1 MSVNLRHLA
10 LVTACLTGF
19 VDAANI
25 SEIRFGKTEQR
36 SRLVIE
42 SDTRLSAGMEW
53 TSKYLVLELT
63 DIEEKPSNEIITLS
77 ALSIIS
83 SIKWNEKDKILR
95 LSLPIRRQDFI
106 QEFRLA
112 AQGGVPERLALDWR
126 TDKTDASVGLVI
138 EKPRLQAI
146 SAKTTISSGIKI
158 PSSSETIL
166 LDAKNALTDKNYR
179 LAISLLS
186 QLLKQGT
193 NQQQA
198 FSLEYLGVARE
209 RNNQYAF
216 AKQYY
221 QRFIQEYPNSDNLA
235 RVRQRLAALIGVQNI
250 GNKRKLN
257 KSKRKSIRN
266 RSAVRGSISTD
277 YRQSVLVNDLGESR
291 QTLSLLGLDVDVRG
305 NFDESGVKFRF
316 SGSHFED
323 LTKEGGSTNDRL
335 RYANVGWESVGR
347 EYQIDIGRQRSRG
360 KGIFGRFD
368 GAVFGYAIN
377 ETNKINLTIGAPVSS
392 SKVLK
397 LDPERSFIGLN
408 YEWDEMIA
416 DVDLSVFFLNQT
428 IGGLTDR
435 RAIGGE
441 VKYVNSGTSVYS
453 LVDYDIFHSELN
465 ALLLSV
471 SHTTKGKTRYHGSYN
486 QRKSPYIST
495 RNALIGQS
503 ADSVEEL
510 QDLLLTDDEILDLA
524 ADRTLQSETA
534 TFQISTPINKTFDI
548 SGSITQL
555 SISGAPAS
563 GGVAE
568 IVAPGSQTY
577 FNTYIS
583 ASKLYS
589 GSDTSQLGYRMS
601 KLSNSDVNSVYISSR
616 YRWKNAFSLAIK
628 FRYDDRQNDNGGG
641 QQNISPSLRV
651 QYQNK
656 TQFFYADIGAI
667 MFTNQVQNFED
678 IKTDIYYSYIGYRYF
693 F

>member
-1 MSVNLRHLA
+1 MRVVYRYIVL
-10 LVTACLTGF
+10 LTICFAGYIN
-19 VDAANI
+19 AATIN
-25 SEIRFGKTEQR
+25 EIRFGKTEQR

-42 SDTRLSAGMEW
+42 SSARLSINKIWGA
-53 TSKYLVLELT
+53 KNLVLEIA
-63 DIEEKPSNEIITLS
+63 DIEKKPTNELITLS
-77 ALSIIS
+77 ALSAIS
-83 SIKWNEKDKILR
+83 NINWNEQNNVLEIT
-95 LSLPIRRQDFI
+95 LPIRQRDFI
-106 QEFRLA
+106 KEFRLA
-112 AQGGVPERLALDWR
+112 AQNGAPERIAFDWQTDR
-126 TDKTDASVGLVI
+126 TTSVVTVVKEKLKKPVI
-138 EKPRLQAI
+138 QKVR
-146 SAKTTISSGIKI
+146 KISSLKKR
-158 PSSSETIL
+158 PASSGTL
-166 LDAKNALTDKNYR
+166 LSGAKNALTDKNYR
-179 LAISLLS
+179 LAISLLN
-186 QLLKQGT
+186 QLLIQG
-193 NQQQA
+193 NPDQKA
-198 FSLEYLGVARE
+198 FSLEFLGVARE
-209 RNNQYAF
+209 RNNQLAF

-221 QRFIQEYPNSDNLA
+221 QRFLNEYSDSKNVP
-235 RVRQRLAALIGVQNI
+235 RVKQRLDALIGIQNI
-250 GNKRKLN
+250 GKKKRLK
-257 KSKRKSIRN
+257 KRKRKSN
-266 RSAVRGSISTD
+266 KNGSAVRGSIGTD
-277 YRQSVLVNDLGESR
+277 YRNSILVNDVGESR

-305 NFDESGVKFRF
+305 DFDESGVKFRF

-323 LTKEGGSTNDRL
+323 LTSDGDSTNDRL

-360 KGIFGRFD
+360 KGVFGRFD
-368 GAVFGYAIN
+368 GAVLGYAIN
-377 ETNKINLTIGAPVSS
+377 ETNKINLTLGAPVSS

-397 LDPERSFIGLN
+397 LDPERRFIGLN
-408 YEWDEMIA
+408 YEWDEMITN
-416 DVDLSVFFLNQT
+416 VDLSVFFLNQT
-428 IGGLTDR
+428 ISGLTDR

-441 VKYVNSGTSVYS
+441 IKYINSGTSAYS
-453 LVDYDIFHSELN
+453 LVDYDIFHSQLN